1 MKSKTGWTTMGSV
14 GLTLNSAKNVDDKS
28 FCWAVAGCGAK
39 IPSDKYPVPPPPV
52 VDTDFPVWAI
62 IVFIVGGLALGFMGI
77 KYWRSKVGKARTLE
91 KKRKETERLRK
102 QGEQDRAAAAA
113 DKLQKER
120 EHATVVKKMTKEME
134 EVKKM
139 KGMWTITKA
148 LPSRS
153 LARTASQTTALE
165 VGISEELTLILP
177 KKRTPPVLPKK
188 AHYDVTWYWEEDSG
202 QMGNHQPQM
211 TLAHEGLNFVEYAHG
226 VNNEIEDN
234 YQLFLRGQ
242 GSTHDLDLE
251 NRISTTGTEAKAH
264 HAHTG
269 CLFELNFQTMKQV
282 NKNSGFGRNLKRTQ
296 VERAFQPLP
305 VDLDIIIEM
314 DEAEQLTGDVPPL
327 PAGID
332 FKGDAAREI
341 EPEHI
346 LAARPGQ
353 IIQVSREHDDKVWLY
368 GSIIIDAAGAS
379 KSNTETTGWF
389 PKTIAKPAG
398 AEEMKKIAEM
408 MGGGAGDVL
417 KPPPTWT
424 NPENSQL
431 QVIEVTDREFQA
443 VKDSFMSTLLT
454 HSRYKSI
461 KVQKIERIQ
470 NLTMWQSYAV
480 KRQQILM
487 RDKGPDGKNWRQN
500 NKGELERKWMFH
512 GTSMDTGELV
522 AAAAAARS

>member
-1 MKSKTGWTTMGSV
+1 LVFAQFTPLGSRQNPQYTMMHMKSKTGWTTMGSV

-77 KYWRSKVGKARTLE
+77 KYWRSKVGKARTLKIE
-91 KKRKETERLRK
+91 
-102 QGEQDRAAAAA
+102 AA
-113 DKLQKER
+113 K
-120 EHATVVKKMTKEME
+120 HATVVNKMKKEME

-165 VGISEELTLILP
+165 EGISEEMTPLTQP
-177 KKRTPPVLPKK
+177 RRRSAPALPKK

-234 YQLFLRGQ
+234 YQLFLKGQ
-242 GSTHDLDLE
+242 GITHDLDLE
-251 NRISTTGTEAKAH
+251 NKISTTGTEAKANN
-264 HAHTG
+264 AHTG

-368 GSIIIDAAGAS
+368 GSIIIDAASAS

-398 AEEMKKIAEM
+398 AEEMKKVAKM